1 MHLAGHLHIYGS
13 VSICSYIF
21 IIIAQTEGYR
31 ERPLE
36 YATQVLD
43 CSITLCYSLLS
54 VQDKHIRMAF
64 ISTRC
69 VQEYVNF
76 NSSLYS
82 GEGKERV
89 KGKAVFRRTVMA
101 CGLLRGVVELS
112 VDVI

>member
-1 MHLAGHLHIYGS
+1 
-13 VSICSYIF
+13 
-21 IIIAQTEGYR
+21 
-31 ERPLE
+31 
-36 YATQVLD
+36 
-43 CSITLCYSLLS
+43 
-54 VQDKHIRMAF
+54 MAF